1 MNLQEQLNE
10 DLKAAM
16 RSGDKLRV
24 NVIRMTNAA
33 LKNAQMA
40 TVKAAFDAVG
50 EAGADSI
57 DRTQALSEQAVQ
69 DIVMKEVKRRREAAE
84 LFRKGGRMDLVE
96 SEEAEAH
103 ILEGYL
109 PRMLTIDELRPLIA
123 AIIADL
129 GVSGAAAMREVMPVA
144 VQQLKGRADGR
155 VINQVVRELL
165 SQ

>member
-16 RSGDKLRV
+16 RSGDRLRV
-24 NVIRMTNAA
+24 DVIRMTNAA

-40 TVKAAFDAVG
+40 AVKEAFDAVG
-50 EAGADSI
+50 EEGAESV
-57 DRTQALSEQAVQ
+57 DRKQALSEQAIQ
-69 DIVMKEVKRRREAAE
+69 DVVMKEFKRRREAAE

-96 SEEAEAH
+96 REEAEAH

-109 PRMLTIDELRPLIA
+109 PRMLTVDELRPVIA

-129 GVSGAAAMREVMPVA
+129 GVSGAAAMKEVMPVA
-144 VQQLKGRADGR
+144 VLQLKGRADGR
-155 VINQVVRELL
+155 IINQVVRELL

>member
-1 MNLQEQLNE
+1 MNLQTQLNE

-24 NVIRMTNAA
+24 EVIRMTNAA

-40 TVKAAFDAVG
+40 AVKQAFDAVG
-50 EAGADSI
+50 EAGAESV
-57 DRTQALSEQAVQ
+57 DRTVALSDQAVQ
-69 DIVMKEVKRRREAAE
+69 GVVLKEVKRRREAAD

-96 SEEAEAH
+96 REEAEAI

-109 PRMLTIDELRPLIA
+109 PPMLSAEELRPLVA
-123 AIIADL
+123 AIITEL
-129 GVSGAAAMREVMPVA
+129 GVSGPAAMNKVMPA
-144 VQQLKGRADGR
+144 AMQQLKSRADGR